1 MRRLQVKG
9 AEEYEM
15 RWYMRNTKN
24 SAWHRVNT
32 QHMLPIVILLS
43 LCQVYLPTGRGY
55 IVWYLC
61 EWSLFISN
69 VFFLFPVTTVFFS

>member
-1 MRRLQVKG
+1 
-9 AEEYEM
+9 
-15 RWYMRNTKN
+15 MRNTKN

-43 LCQVYLPTGRGY
+43 LCQVYLPTEPGY

-61 EWSLFISN
+61 EWFLFISN
-69 VFFLFPVTTVFFS
+69 VFSFSLLLQLFFFFLEPHFQISH